1 MRSGAELYAWL
12 AALDPR
18 ERDGAVE
25 RMLGIEATPT
35 APPGPDLV
43 GHHMTSVAAVVRAIH
58 EVPVRAGDVV
68 LDLGAGVGKLLA
80 LVHLFTGATV
90 RGVEIQRELVA
101 RAIPIA
107 NVAHGDARSCDLAAD
122 VIFLYCPFEGA
133 ALDEV
138 ARRLDALGPLGP
150 RDARGSRGPRGSR
163 DARDP
168 RDARDVTVCAL
179 GVDLPCARLRPR
191 PGHDFWMTIWDGP
204 GCERSTSERP
214 GLPPL
219 AQLLAHERIDH

>member
-25 RMLGIEATPT
+25 GMLGIEATPT

-133 ALDEV
+133 ALDAV
-138 ARRLDALGPLGP
+138 ARRLDALG
-150 RDARGSRGPRGSR
+150 
-163 DARDP
+163 
-168 RDARDVTVCAL
+168 ARDVTVCAL

>member
-133 ALDEV
+133 ALDAV
-138 ARRLDALGPLGP
+138 ARRLDA
-150 RDARGSRGPRGSR
+150 S
-163 DARDP
+163 
-168 RDARDVTVCAL
+168 DARDVTVCAL

-214 GLPPL
+214 GLSPL